1 MQAAED
7 FVAASA
13 RLLPSSMARIMVLA
27 PQILAV
33 YSLSPP
39 TTGGDFTKVSARLC
53 QPHGIGALREERG
66 DRFSAASEP
75 HHPRAARRVRGQP
88 GQNGVREDARLADRA
103 DRARLR
109 QAPSGLQIRQLVGDE
124 TVRFFVSPYLRA
136 RQTLLAILSAFDG
149 QPRQVTSE
157 PRLREQDFGN
167 FQSPE
172 GMETVFRERQEFGR
186 FYYRF
191 PNGEAGTDVF
201 DRMASF
207 LTYLFRSMNE
217 KGYFETRQVK
227 STPNGPMW
235 NGEDSPGDS
244 AAATTWE
251 ADGSAS
257 SGGVECTTDESGQD
271 YCTFAD
277 AIGGND
283 AAAGVTNKHAENFV
297 LVTHGLLMRI
307 FCMCYLRWTVTEF
320 EQVWNPS
327 NCEIWVLQKQEG
339 KGTYELAGRWRA
351 SPYRGKFVEI
361 KFGKGKKEPLFEHMK
376 KPLVSRLVTPGAPDA
391 LDNDELAFL
400 RDLPGPKPSD
410 RSKRS
415 KASNRAMLAGE
426 AVKAYWAKDT
436 KRAKTGPMIQRKSTA
451 TTITEAVEGEE
462 EGEPEA
468 ADAPFNARWR

>member
-1 MQAAED
+1 
-7 FVAASA
+7 
-13 RLLPSSMARIMVLA
+13 MARIMVLA
-27 PQILAV
+27 LQILAV
-33 YSLSPP
+33 YSLSLP
-39 TTGGDFTKVSARLC
+39 TTGGDFTKFPRDFVNRMESALSERREAIASAQRPNRIILVR
-53 QPHGIGALREERG
+53 HGESEGNQDKMAYAKTPDSQIALTERG
-66 DRFSAASEP
+66 FA
-75 HHPRAARRVRGQP
+75 
-88 GQNGVREDARLADRA
+88 
-103 DRARLR
+103 
-109 QAPSGLQIRQLVGDE
+109 QALVAGLQIRQLVGDE

-149 QPRQVTSE
+149 QPCQVTSE